1 MPKAD
6 VVDLS
11 SSDTEALLD
20 SLSISPARD
29 CLVSRPRMGSD
40 GDSFEDWPEA
50 NDMAKSVYVA
60 LSVDA
65 LSSHAPVVD
74 APRDGRRLVLATCPF
89 SSFTRNLLR

>member
-20 SLSISPARD
+20 SLSISPAHD
-29 CLVSRPRMGSD
+29 SLVSRPRMGSD

-50 NDMAKSVYVA
+50 NDMAASVYIL

-65 LSSHAPVVD
+65 SSSRSPAVNARVM
-74 APRDGRRLVLATCPF
+74 AKSLVLATRPF
-89 SSFTRNLLR
+89 ESFAHS

>member
-29 CLVSRPRMGSD
+29 SLVSRPRT
-40 GDSFEDWPEA
+40 
-50 NDMAKSVYVA
+50 A
-60 LSVDA
+60 LHRKD
-65 LSSHAPVVD
+65 L
-74 APRDGRRLVLATCPF
+74 RDGCQCMVRDVVCTIGKRKAGGCMRINA
-89 SSFTRNLLR
+89 SSQGVPEHCETR